1 MGSLFDWITD
11 WIKEGLIEA
20 ITGQYTSIFES
31 VNSQVADVA
40 GQVGQTPQ
48 GWNGGVFSMIQNLS
62 ETVVIPIAGIIL
74 TFVLV
79 YELIQMILEKNN
91 MHDFDTF
98 NIFKWIFK
106 TFVATYLLTNCF
118 TIVMAVFDVAQHV
131 VSQSAGVINGN
142 LDVTAEFPIV
152 KDTTPN
158 MMNPR
163 LYTTSYNKPQG
174 QQFDTAVLSFIKL
187 QYTEKSCK
195 MINIFVLVTI
205 LGHLPVILSAK
216 SKGSENMKQILIV
229 EDDSFLNKMLAY
241 NLTADG
247 YGVTSALNARTA
259 AEAIRQREFDL
270 VLLDI
275 NLPDGNGFELCKLI
289 KPQHPDTIVIF
300 LTANDQESDQIR
312 GYEVGAVDYITKPFV
327 IGALQR
333 KIKAMF
339 AMLEHHKPAKDI
351 YDDGRLFLDF
361 SEQTASLNGKP
372 LTLSPME
379 YKMLNLFRKNPR
391 QVLTRGQLLEKL
403 WDIDERF
410 VDEHTLTT
418 SISRIRSKIESD
430 GGAPYIKTVY
440 GMGYQWTGGEAK

>member
-1 MGSLFDWITD
+1 MR
-11 WIKEGLIEA
+11 
-20 ITGQYTSIFES
+20 
-31 VNSQVADVA
+31 
-40 GQVGQTPQ
+40 
-48 GWNGGVFSMIQNLS
+48 
-62 ETVVIPIAGIIL
+62 IL
-74 TFVLV
+74 V
-79 YELIQMILEKNN
+79 
-91 MHDFDTF
+91 
-98 NIFKWIFK
+98 
-106 TFVATYLLTNCF
+106 
-118 TIVMAVFDVAQHV
+118 
-131 VSQSAGVINGN
+131 
-142 LDVTAEFPIV
+142 
-152 KDTTPN
+152 
-158 MMNPR
+158 
-163 LYTTSYNKPQG
+163 
-174 QQFDTAVLSFIKL
+174 
-187 QYTEKSCK
+187 
-195 MINIFVLVTI
+195 
-205 LGHLPVILSAK
+205 
-216 SKGSENMKQILIV
+216 V
-229 EDDSFLNKMLAY
+229 EDDRLLNNTLCY
-241 NLTADG
+241 NLDAAG
-247 YGVTSALNARTA
+247 YVVDSALTKSA
-259 AEAIRQREFDL
+259 ASDFLTRQDYDL
-270 VLLDI
+270 IVLDV

-418 SISRIRSKIESD
+418 SISRIRSKIEAD

-440 GMGYQWTGGEAK
+440 GMGYQWTGGEVK

>member
-1 MGSLFDWITD
+1 M
-11 WIKEGLIEA
+11 E
-20 ITGQYTSIFES
+20 
-31 VNSQVADVA
+31 
-40 GQVGQTPQ
+40 
-48 GWNGGVFSMIQNLS
+48 
-62 ETVVIPIAGIIL
+62 
-74 TFVLV
+74 
-79 YELIQMILEKNN
+79 
-91 MHDFDTF
+91 
-98 NIFKWIFK
+98 
-106 TFVATYLLTNCF
+106 
-118 TIVMAVFDVAQHV
+118 
-131 VSQSAGVINGN
+131 
-142 LDVTAEFPIV
+142 
-152 KDTTPN
+152 
-158 MMNPR
+158 
-163 LYTTSYNKPQG
+163 
-174 QQFDTAVLSFIKL
+174 
-187 QYTEKSCK
+187 
-195 MINIFVLVTI
+195 
-205 LGHLPVILSAK
+205 
-216 SKGSENMKQILIV
+216 QILIV
-229 EDDSFLNKMLAY
+229 EDDSFLNKMLDY

-259 AEAIRQREFDL
+259 AEAIRQREFNL

-275 NLPDGNGFELCKLI
+275 NLPDGNGFELC
-289 KPQHPDTIVIF
+289 
-300 LTANDQESDQIR
+300 TANDQESDQIR

-418 SISRIRSKIESD
+418 SISRIRSKIEAD